1 LSDSETSIIPEQK
14 GFGTTKKRKNLKLI
28 EHIADVVVKKL
39 SKQNDTQSD
48 DKSKSLFGNGEVDL
62 TPKAPIIV
70 SQSQPSTSKEKAY
83 DYDILKNDEN
93 DIYG

>member
-1 LSDSETSIIPEQK
+1 M
-14 GFGTTKKRKNLKLI
+14 
-28 EHIADVVVKKL
+28 
-39 SKQNDTQSD
+39 
-48 DKSKSLFGNGEVDL
+48 FGNGEVDL

-83 DYDILKNDEN
+83 DYDIVKNDEN